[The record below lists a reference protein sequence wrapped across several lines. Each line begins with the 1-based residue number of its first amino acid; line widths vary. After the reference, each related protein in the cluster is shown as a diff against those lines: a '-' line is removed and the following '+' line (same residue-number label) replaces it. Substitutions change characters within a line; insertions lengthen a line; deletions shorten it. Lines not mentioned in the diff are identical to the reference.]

1 MAYGAS
7 RNAYGQYTLLKSY
20 SIFSSQLPK
29 GTIKN
34 SLKKLYLNNNNN
46 NNSNCILNKQL
57 TPVILQNMK

>member
-7 RNAYGQYTLLKSY
+7 RNAYGQYTLLKTY
-20 SIFSSQLPK
+20 SIFSSPLPK

-34 SLKKLYLNNNNN
+34 SLKKLYLNNN

>member
-7 RNAYGQYTLLKSY
+7 RNAYGQYTLLKTY

-46 NNSNCILNKQL
+46 SNCILNKQL
-57 TPVILQNMK
+57 TPVIFKNMI

>member
-46 NNSNCILNKQL
+46 SNCILNKQL

>member
-7 RNAYGQYTLLKSY
+7 RNAYGQYTLLKTY

-34 SLKKLYLNNNNN
+34 SLKKLNLNNN

>member
-7 RNAYGQYTLLKSY
+7 GNAYGQYTLLKTY

-34 SLKKLYLNNNNN
+34 SLKKLNLNNN